1 MYGNLYP
8 TLHPELQPLAIEW
21 LNECLKEGLH
31 VRIIQ
36 TWRDPLYQDKL
47 FAQGRTRPGNIAT
60 DLTGKSS
67 LHCFTIDGQ
76 PASKAFD
83 FACFDKQNSYI
94 THGTDPAYSMA
105 GNIGVHLGLIWG
117 GNWTGFKD
125 YDHLQLAEESSTAP
139 PLQS

>member
-1 MYGNLYP
+1 MYGTIIYP
-8 TLHPELQPLAIEW
+8 TLHPDLQPLAVEW
-21 LNECLKEGLH
+21 LNECLQKGLH

-47 FAQGRTRPGNIAT
+47 FAQGRTTPGPIVT

-83 FACFDKQNSYI
+83 FVCFDESNAYI
-94 THGTDPAYSMA
+94 TQGTNPAYAAA
-105 GNIGVHLGLIWG
+105 GDVGVHLGLVWG
-117 GNWTGFKD
+117 GSWVGFKD
-125 YDHLQLAEESSTAP
+125 PDHLQLAAD
-139 PLQS
+139 